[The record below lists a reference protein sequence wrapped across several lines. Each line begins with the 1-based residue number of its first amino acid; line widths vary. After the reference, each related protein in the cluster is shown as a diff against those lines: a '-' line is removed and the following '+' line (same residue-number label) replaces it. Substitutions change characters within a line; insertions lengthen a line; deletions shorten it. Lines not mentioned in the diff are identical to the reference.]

1 MKNAPLRRAERCTC
15 AILVGVA
22 ARPDEGECTLLL
34 ALDQRGVDGRR
45 EARIIELDREV
56 IAAGLSGGLLPSG
69 AEFGRAGEDAEV
81 GCLLVVLLIRDE
93 LCRLDVEGEGLDY
106 AGEAVACGGEG
117 ADGRHCRLLLFR
129 AAPLRLDGD
138 RKAGG
143 ARPAP
148 VGPQRS
154 GGRLAEDFL
163 VSR

>member
-1 MKNAPLRRAERCTC
+1 
-15 AILVGVA
+15 
-22 ARPDEGECTLLL
+22 
-34 ALDQRGVDGRR
+34 
-45 EARIIELDREV
+45 
-56 IAAGLSGGLLPSG
+56 
-69 AEFGRAGEDAEV
+69 
-81 GCLLVVLLIRDE
+81 
-93 LCRLDVEGEGLDY
+93 GEGLDY

-163 VSR
+163 VSRGMRTAQGKKVAGRRRGKRSRRSRPSAQISPFEAAWARTERTGRRRDGARWPCAGNPWACKIPRSGANGGKDFDRENKRSSAPIAPGRHRPEPFG